1 MPYMLDTNICI
12 YIMKKRPA
20 SVARRF
26 AQCRFGDVV
35 MSSITF
41 AELWHG
47 VVASGDRMEQNRK
60 ALTALTEDIPVL
72 PFAES
77 QAEQYGAYRALSTR
91 QKGVLD
97 IMVAAHAYTESCV
110 LVTNN
115 EKDFNYFPD
124 LVVENWVENVD

>member
-26 AQCRFGDVV
+26 AQCQFGDVV

-47 VVASGDRMEQNRK
+47 VVVSGDRMEQNRK
-60 ALTALTEDIPVL
+60 ALMALTEDIPVL
-72 PFAES
+72 PFAEL

-91 QKGVLD
+91 KKGVLD
-97 IMVAAHAYTESCV
+97 IMIAAHAYTESCV